1 MPERPPTSSTA
12 SQSTELHKALASY
25 RPIDLPYDLFL
36 RRESHAGSLNI
47 FSLFPFVTTLS
58 DFSDE
63 SQIKAPGANTIDA
76 AWNMFRKMIWIERNL
91 DRCQSALELLKG
103 TLCDEAPVIEHA
115 GERPRSLTAFNTLFS
130 SMAAIR
136 G

>member
-12 SQSTELHKALASY
+12 SRNYKLHKALASY

-36 RRESHAGSLNI
+36 RRQSHAGSLNI

-58 DFSDE
+58 EYSDE

-91 DRCQSALELLKG
+91 DRCQPTLELLKSSLYG
-103 TLCDEAPVIEHA
+103 EVPDRPAGSDEE
-115 GERPRSLTAFNTLFS
+115 LTAFNTLFS
-130 SMAAIR
+130 SMAAIH